1 MLKYL
6 IAGSVIALTL
16 SSTVYAD
23 CLEATSFK
31 KLSDGKFE
39 ATSPYGT
46 VEVDVDPGSASE
58 SDVQALPF
66 TAARA
71 KETTTNAARVICQY
85 ESKGSEI
92 GASLVL
98 KKGSPINLTG
108 PDWKN
113 DDCATKDGDVQ
124 KCAFN

>member
-16 SSTVYAD
+16 GGAAHAD

-31 KLSDGKFE
+31 KTGDGKFE
-39 ATSPYGT
+39 ATSPYGE
-46 VEVDVDPGSASE
+46 VEVDVDPGTASE
-58 SDVQALPF
+58 SDVRALPF

-85 ESKGSEI
+85 ESKGSEV

-98 KKGSPINLTG
+98 KKGSPISLTG
-108 PDWKN
+108 KGWSN
-113 DDCATKDGDVQ
+113 DDCATQGGDVQ
-124 KCAFN
+124 TCAFH